1 MTKLNYGLLTITA
14 EVKIIFKF
22 KRKGILLI
30 TFIGFSIVFLVSG
43 LVNGLTTTKYIIHSR
58 KIKSKIKI
66 VLLSDLHSCSYG
78 KSQSQLIDRINDQDP
93 DIVMMAGDIADDVIP
108 DNKVKELLDGIA
120 KKYPCYYV
128 TGNHEFWSNRVL
140 EQKELF
146 RSYGVNVLEGT
157 FDTISLNGQ
166 EISIC
171 GVDDPDGAMEN
182 FDSQLNNAAKAVTDD
197 KYTILL
203 SHRPELFAQYVEHN
217 FDLVLSGHAHG
228 GQWRIPFLLQNG
240 LYSPNQGIFPK
251 YTYGIHEQ
259 SNTKMLVSRGLS
271 RESTPIPRFYNPP
284 ELVVINLEP

>member
-1 MTKLNYGLLTITA
+1 
-14 EVKIIFKF
+14 VKIIFKL
-22 KRKGILLI
+22 KRKGSLLI
-30 TFIGFSIVFLVSG
+30 AFVGFSIAFIIGG
-43 LVNGLTTTKYIIHSR
+43 LFNRLTTTEYIIHSR

-66 VLLSDLHSCSYG
+66 VLLTDLHSCSYG
-78 KSQSQLIDRINDQDP
+78 KSQSQLIDRINKQDP
-93 DIVMMAGDIADDVIP
+93 DIIMMAGDIADDVIP

-140 EQKELF
+140 EQKEMF

-166 EISIC
+166 EVSIC
-171 GVDDPDGAMEN
+171 GVDDPDGAMGN

-203 SHRPELFAQYVEHN
+203 SHRPELFAQYVKHN

-251 YTYGIHEQ
+251 YTNGIHEQ
-259 SNTKMLVSRGLS
+259 SNTKMIVSRGLS